1 DAGGPGARPL
11 RLLGPVGLA
20 AARPAG
26 ARFRLL
32 AHRLVLGAG
41 GVRAGGGVPGGG
53 EAAAR
58 SGADDLAMA
67 VRILLD
73 KVLFERRMSLAE
85 LADRVGVTQ
94 ANLTLLKAGKARAI
108 RFT

>member
-1 DAGGPGARPL
+1 
-11 RLLGPVGLA
+11 
-20 AARPAG
+20 
-26 ARFRLL
+26 
-32 AHRLVLGAG
+32 
-41 GVRAGGGVPGGG
+41 GGVPGGG

-108 RFT
+108 RFTTLAALCRELDCQPGDLLQYDAGYSPEPDDEGF